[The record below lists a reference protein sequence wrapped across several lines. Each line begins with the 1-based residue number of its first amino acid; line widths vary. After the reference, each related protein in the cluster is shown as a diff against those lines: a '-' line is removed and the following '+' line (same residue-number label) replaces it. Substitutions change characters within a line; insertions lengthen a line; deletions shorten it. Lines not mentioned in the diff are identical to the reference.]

1 VHKSQVKVKSAINV
15 WIEAI
20 GTWLLPEAFLGWSRD
35 GVELPLSPVFSQAP
49 IFVETYELLHPE
61 S

>member
-1 VHKSQVKVKSAINV
+1 VKVKSAVNV